1 VSRERQHQSREVLEK
16 VDEEEKKEQMSPHQW
31 KNTLR
36 EASQKRVKVSAK
48 PPLRNQQNS
57 VRRA

>member
-1 VSRERQHQSREVLEK
+1 LEK